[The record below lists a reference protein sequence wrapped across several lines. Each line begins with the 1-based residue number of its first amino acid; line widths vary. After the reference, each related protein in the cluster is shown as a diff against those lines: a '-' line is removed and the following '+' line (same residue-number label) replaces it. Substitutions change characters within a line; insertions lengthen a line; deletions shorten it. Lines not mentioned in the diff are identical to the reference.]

1 MARLSCGEI
10 INHVINYYKNNSEYK
25 KTNDMAYYTLKN
37 TFYKDHSKYGHVL
50 KLKEI
55 INGCR
60 NKKYSG
66 EDIYM
71 KRFVYKDDNE
81 KTIKCIFNFLQKVEK
96 EIYLVK
102 STLFTKSDVE
112 ILDLIDKVEVMKE
125 KEIPK
130 YFEIIHRENV
140 RSTLKKDLEA
150 NKTKE
155 KNSFYVYNFVMVDGN
170 GKVSVSVPFALSCF
184 KQFSKRDKKSVLG
197 KFYRSFKDAHHPV
210 DEILYYINTIYD
222 FENKKF
228 KEKFYFRVSFYSKA
242 EENTQ
247 CNYDYP
253 SPVSEGFLDNEENSI
268 ELEFP
273 INGLEELKIEQP
285 GTPLSIGSD
294 GCIIEQP
301 ESLSLR
307 LDNPLFVNDYIMN
320 VPNTTNISSDPTYP
334 VLSNTLPNQLLMQNP
349 LIGSELVIGKYP
361 VNNQVNQLY
370 PSKTLTTTSPLIN
383 PLALSPMYNQVSL
396 VNPLTPPVNSMIT
409 SPLLNAMEIPV
420 SIPLSPVDSMTSS
433 PLLNAMEIPVS
444 IPISPV
450 DSMTS
455 SPLLNA
461 MEIPVSIPISPVDSM
476 TSSPLLNPI
485 ENPLSPLMIDCGND
499 QSANMDFLNINLLLQ
514 NSETPSTDNNN
525 SIYQSY

>member
-1 MARLSCGEI
+1 MACLSCVE
-10 INHVINYYKNNSEYK
+10 VINYVISYFKDNSEYK
-25 KTNDMAYYTLKN
+25 KTNDMVYYTLNN

-50 KLKEI
+50 KFKEY
-55 INGCR
+55 INGCGNKR
-60 NKKYSG
+60 YSNKK
-66 EDIYM
+66 DIYI
-71 KRFVYKDDNE
+71 KRFVYKDSNE
-81 KTIKCIFNFLQKVEK
+81 KTKKAIECTFNFLQKFEK

-102 STLFTKSDVE
+102 STLFTKSDVK
-112 ILDLIDKVEVMKE
+112 IFQLIEKVEEMSE
-125 KEIPK
+125 EEIPK
-130 YFEIIHRENV
+130 YFEVIHRENV
-140 RSTLKKDLEA
+140 ISTLKKDLET
-150 NKTKE
+150 NKTNE
-155 KNSFYVYNFVMVDGN
+155 KSSFYVYNFVMVDEN

-184 KQFSKRDKKSVLG
+184 RQFSKRDNGKKSILG
-197 KFYRSFKDAHHPV
+197 KFYSLYKANPLD
-210 DEILYYINTIYD
+210 DEILYYINAIYD

-228 KEKFYFRVSFYSKA
+228 KEKFNFRVSFYSKA

-253 SPVSEGFLDNEENSI
+253 SPVSEGSLDNEENSI
-268 ELEFP
+268 ELESP

-455 SPLLNA
+455 SPLLN
-461 MEIPVSIPISPVDSM
+461 
-476 TSSPLLNPI
+476 PI